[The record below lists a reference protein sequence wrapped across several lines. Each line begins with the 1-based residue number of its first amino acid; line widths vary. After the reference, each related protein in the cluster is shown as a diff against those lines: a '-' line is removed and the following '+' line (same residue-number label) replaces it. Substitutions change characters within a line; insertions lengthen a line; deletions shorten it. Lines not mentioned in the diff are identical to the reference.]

1 MVIIAW
7 SMHDFCVG
15 VFEVHPQA
23 DQGRRSWWICR
34 DKRSQRRPQCWPR
47 FSRGRQ
53 DRPRST
59 TWRHW
64 WPWPRQAN
72 NQQRRGSRPEFTV
85 EIFRKFSHLL
95 QHSLNTSTNKLA
107 ILSKSSP
114 NFIWK
119 CKGTDRNL
127 KNLPRGGRMFSIPCY
142 SALFFCYFSLCAW
155 KNAQW
160 TSVIVPFLCARGKMS
175 VAP

>member
-64 WPWPRQAN
+64 RPWPRQAN

-95 QHSLNTSTNKLA
+95 QHSLNTIVLINL
-107 ILSKSSP
+107 LSWVSHLPTLYGSA
-114 NFIWK
+114 
-119 CKGTDRNL
+119 KGPTETWRIYHVEEECL
-127 KNLPRGGRMFSIPCY
+127 VSHVTAHYFFATFL
-142 SALFFCYFSLCAW
+142 SAHEKTRSGH
-155 KNAQW
+155 Q
-160 TSVIVPFLCARGKMS
+160 
-175 VAP
+175 